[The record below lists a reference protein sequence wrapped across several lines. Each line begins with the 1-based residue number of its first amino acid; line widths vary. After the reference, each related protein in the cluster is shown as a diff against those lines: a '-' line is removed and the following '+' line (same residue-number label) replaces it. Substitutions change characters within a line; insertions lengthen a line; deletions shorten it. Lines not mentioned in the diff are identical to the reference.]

1 MEPGTRRNEIILI
14 LKKQDEPLPAKKIA
28 KFFDVSRQV
37 IVGDIALLRAE
48 GQDIISTPRGYIYE
62 QKKNSRSEKYT
73 GKIVCL
79 HSVEETKK
87 ELQIIVD
94 NGGETKNVEVDHP
107 LYGSIS
113 SSLRIRSRHDINEF
127 MKKLKDQQ
135 TTLLASLT
143 DGIHLHTIQ
152 CEDEQSFI
160 RIKEKLEE
168 AGILYQQEK
177 E

>member
-1 MEPGTRRNEIILI
+1 MEPIARRSEILVILE
-14 LKKQDEPLPAKKIA
+14 QEEEPISAKKIA
-28 KFFDVSRQV
+28 NHFDISRQV

-48 GQDIISTPRGYIYE
+48 GKEIISTPRGYILE
-62 QKKNSRSEKYT
+62 LEKKDNSGKYI

-79 HSVEETKK
+79 HTVEQTEK

-94 NGGETKNVEVDHP
+94 NGGETMNVEVEHP

-127 MKKLKDQQ
+127 MNKVKNKN

-143 DGIHLHTIQ
+143 NGIHLHTIQ
-152 CEDEQSFI
+152 CEDEHAFN
-160 RIKEKLEE
+160 RIQQELDE
-168 AGILYQQEK
+168 AGILYKQEN
-177 E
+177 

>member
-1 MEPGTRRNEIILI
+1 MEPGTRRKEIILI
-14 LKKQDEPLPAKKIA
+14 LEKHEEPISAKKIA
-28 KFFDVSRQV
+28 KHFDVSRQV

-62 QKKNSRSEKYT
+62 QKKNSHSRKYI

-79 HSVEETKK
+79 HSVEETEK

-94 NGGETKNVEVDHP
+94 NGGETTNVEVDHP

-127 MKKLKDQQ
+127 IKKVKDQN

-152 CEDEQSFI
+152 CEDEQTFI
-160 RIKEKLEE
+160 RIKQELDE
-168 AGILYQQEK
+168 AGILYQQFK